1 MNPIDELNKVINDM
15 IYFCEIRGTLDDT
28 GNARIEN
35 KIKQLDKRYK
45 ELEKIVEVDF
55 AN

>member
-1 MNPIDELNKVINDM
+1 M

-28 GNARIEN
+28 GNTRVEN